1 MTQKER
7 AYLFRK
13 LTTED
18 AEIFLKAS
26 KEENLAPFI
35 LSTFLATTLDE
46 AKEKLSMQEIYG
58 LILFVGDEP
67 ARIVSALS
75 IESDFD
81 SGAQVEYFVSKEFR
95 GKRFSAIGIR
105 LLEQEMIGK
114 TLSLLDKKIELQA
127 KKIEDLKL
135 YKKGLLIQEYNKIT
149 QKYTYK
155 MKITT
160 PK

>member
-1 MTQKER
+1 
-7 AYLFRK
+7 
-13 LTTED
+13 
-18 AEIFLKAS
+18 
-26 KEENLAPFI
+26 
-35 LSTFLATTLDE
+35 
-46 AKEKLSMQEIYG
+46 

-114 TLSLLDKKIELQA
+114 YKYFDFIIPSLADGANIWLQGFIRSELISMKRSDKIYRYM
-127 KKIEDLKL
+127 LK
-135 YKKGLLIQEYNKIT
+135 E
-149 QKYTYK
+149 
-155 MKITT
+155 
-160 PK
+160 